1 MAFRPHQRSSKTP
14 EELAH
19 QRAMRLKA
27 RIARALLKQDASGQS
42 AVDEAV
48 DALRDT
54 LRDPKVRRATK
65 NNAAQQLLVHANR
78 AAGNHSPTLQVSQ
91 NQAVT
96 SMADLLALEGAPIPR
111 PDQPGVHSTP
121 PTLADPASDAAPEGL
136 LGSGVGAQDQIE
148 GGLALPNS
156 QSAGTHEHH
165 NDTPEHLL
173 LLAPSCRPKPP
184 EVVEEPRCLGCG
196 AVTEPGHLA
205 ACPVPREYWPD
216 GQEGGPQDG

>member
-1 MAFRPHQRSSKTP
+1 
-14 EELAH
+14 
-19 QRAMRLKA
+19 MRLKA

-96 SMADLLALEGAPIPR
+96 SMADLLALEGAPILR

-121 PTLADPASDAAPEGL
+121 PTLADPASDAGPEGL
-136 LGSGVGAQDQIE
+136 LGATVTPQDPTK
-148 GGLALPNS
+148 GGFAIPNN
-156 QSAGTHEHH
+156 QGAGTPEHR

-173 LLAPSCRPKPP
+173 LLAPSSRPAPP
-184 EVVEEPRCLGCG
+184 EAVQAVQAVQEPRCPGCG
-196 AVTEPGHLA
+196 AITEPGHAA
-205 ACPVPREYWPD
+205 ACPVPQEFWPS
-216 GQEGGPQDG
+216 GQEGGPPNG